1 LADVDSQRTTALE
14 WISSRKAGSAV
25 QIAYFY
31 CSFADKESL
40 EPLNILGS
48 ILAQLCKPSAPIYEK
63 VEALYDEMSKNNSTT
78 TRKLSTD
85 ELVALIVEQ
94 ISYEKSYIFVDGINE
109 CEHAF
114 DILKSLK
121 TIARSSG
128 LVRIFLSCINEKD
141 IQASLQEFPDLF
153 TLTLRP
159 IDIISDI
166 RLLVQANLDSHPRL
180 CHHSPA
186 LKMEITHALTEG
198 AQGM

>member
-1 LADVDSQRTTALE
+1 M
-14 WISSRKAGSAV
+14 
-25 QIAYFY
+25 
-31 CSFADKESL
+31 
-40 EPLNILGS
+40 
-48 ILAQLCKPSAPIYEK
+48 
-63 VEALYDEMSKNNSTT
+63 YDEMSQNTSTT
-78 TRKLSTD
+78 TRKLGTD

-94 ISYEKSYIFVDGINE
+94 ISYEKTYIFVDGINE
-109 CEHAF
+109 CEDSF
-114 DILKSLK
+114 DILKFLK
-121 TIARSSG
+121 TIARSPG
-128 LVRIFLSCINEKD
+128 LIRIFLSSIYEKD

-159 IDIISDI
+159 IDITNDI